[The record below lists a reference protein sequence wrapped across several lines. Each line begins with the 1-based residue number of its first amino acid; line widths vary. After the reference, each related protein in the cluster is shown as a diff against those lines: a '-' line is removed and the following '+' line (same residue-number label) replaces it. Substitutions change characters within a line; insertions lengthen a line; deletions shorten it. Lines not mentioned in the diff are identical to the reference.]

1 MSQRSFDLVEI
12 LEKEVYP
19 LLTPEQIYNWSGHD
33 FKPSGRRMR
42 GNPPWGQSKTGTSF
56 TAYDDLGF
64 LDSHNGGETGD
75 PVKYR
80 YSLKLGRYEYP
91 TGRDWIEIIKELFA
105 LANVSFPE
113 REWSPQQIQRA
124 QRREARQAI
133 LKAVEEFCQQVLW
146 SERGAAARKHLIKE
160 RGFTEE
166 GLRDFG
172 IGLYPTIAEV
182 ERYLSSKGLSIGLAK
197 EVGVLTTKWEGYM
210 IFPWKNQ
217 YGQPLTLYGHQ
228 TKDWAAQTGKPKK
241 YALFNPKD
249 NGEAWLHTKESPYLL
264 NLAIRDRHKELVLV
278 EGITDAAIAHQQE
291 DSRVIACVAAM
302 LSNAQIETLKRHRI
316 ERVTIALDPD
326 EGGTA
331 GVESCIKN
339 LMTAGITPY
348 VAPTLP
354 EGLDPDEF
362 ILKYGLEAW
371 KAHVQQAIHGFR
383 WKAQQIVEAGDFT
396 TDAGKDAVLRAAI
409 AYAQSQQDFAALEM
423 HFLPTIAEALSV
435 NLPTLLQQ
443 VQSSSKDSGS
453 QSLAEKS
460 VQDNSYSKQTNLPNN
475 LAETSSFKEVIKTL
489 TAIEAIQDKA
499 LRHYEFTCFRKELGI
514 SRPEL
519 SQIWQLSKLNE
530 RAFAPIDVLD
540 FIGQNPES
548 REWLVP
554 RFIPRGSR
562 LVWYA
567 DGGTGK
573 TLLAYDAVRC
583 MASGQDWMGGSVRRK
598 HRCLIIQTEES
609 QVDTRERL
617 IINGYLE
624 QLEPGYCKV
633 ETWFSFF
640 QIDELAEYVKE
651 NEIEFVM
658 IDSLTTANG
667 NSGNSENDVAYSMV
681 FSELKQK
688 VVDPFNCTVLVIHH
702 ASRNNQMRGSTANK
716 NNVDFVVHLHNGA
729 TNPQDKLKDDRLK
742 LKQTERILEIE
753 KARGGVLGKYIV
765 ELLTFDY
772 RWVLVGAVDS
782 FGNRTAIDSDLAGK
796 LQNHLT
802 LNPHR
807 KFSTKDIS
815 SDFSDYP
822 LELIRSELEVLRRI
836 GEIKGSYTQAILEDG
851 TKFGY
856 WKYYVEMK
864 QVEEIEEE
872 F

>member
-1 MSQRSFDLVEI
+1 MPPQNNFDLVEI

-19 LLTPEQIYNWSGHD
+19 LLIPEQIYDWSGHD
-33 FKPSGRRMR
+33 FKRSGRRMR
-42 GNPPWGQSKTGTSF
+42 GNPPWGQSKSGSSF

-64 LDSHNGGETGD
+64 FDSHNGGETGD

-80 YSLKLGRYEYP
+80 YSLKIGRYEYP
-91 TGRDWIEIIKELFA
+91 RGRDWIETIKELFE
-105 LANVSFPE
+105 LGNVPFPE
-113 REWSPQQIQRA
+113 REWTPQQLKQA
-124 QRREARQAI
+124 QRREARQSI
-133 LKAVEEFCQQVLW
+133 LKAVQEYCQQILW
-146 SERGAAARKHLIKE
+146 SERGAAARKHLIEE

-166 GLRDFG
+166 GLWEFG
-172 IGLYPTIAEV
+172 IGLYPAESTEV
-182 ERYLSSKGLSIGLAK
+182 VGHLHHKEFDMNLAQ
-197 EVGVLTTKWEGYM
+197 EVGVLASKWEGYM
-210 IFPWKNQ
+210 IFPWSNP
-217 YGQPLTLYGHQ
+217 YSQPLTLYGHQ
-228 TKDWAAQTGKPKK
+228 SKDWAQKTGKPKK
-241 YALFNPKD
+241 YALFNPKND
-249 NGEAWLHTKESPYLL
+249 GEAWLHTKESPYLF
-264 NLAIRDRHKELVLV
+264 NRAIRDRHKELVLV
-278 EGITDAAIAHQQE
+278 EGITDAAIAHQQG
-291 DSRVIACVAAM
+291 DSRVIGCVAAM
-302 LSNAQIETLKRHRI
+302 LSKDQIETLKRHRI
-316 ERVTIALDPD
+316 ERVIIVLDPD
-326 EGGTA
+326 EGGVA

-339 LMTAGITPY
+339 LMAAGITPY
-348 VAPTLP
+348 VAPKLP
-354 EGLDPDEF
+354 DGLDPDEF
-362 ILKYGLEAW
+362 ILKYGMEGW
-371 KAHVQQAIHGFR
+371 KPHIAKNIHGFK
-383 WKAQQIVEAGDFT
+383 WKAQKIVATGDLT
-396 TDAGKDAVLRAAI
+396 TDGGKDAVLRAAI
-409 AYAQSQQDFAALEM
+409 AYVQSQQDHAALEM
-423 HFLPTIAEALSV
+423 HFLPTIAEALGV
-435 NLPTLLQQ
+435 NTATLLPQL
-443 VQSSSKDSGS
+443 QSSSKDSGS
-453 QSLAEKS
+453 QASAEENPKHQAQ
-460 VQDNSYSKQTNLPNN
+460 VTTNN

-499 LRHYEFTCFRKELGI
+499 LRHYEFTCFRKQLGI

-548 REWLVP
+548 REWLIP

-583 MASGQDWMGGSVRRK
+583 MASGQDWLGGSVRRK

-624 QLEPGYCKV
+624 QLEPGYCHV

-729 TNPQDKLKDDRLK
+729 TNPQEKLKDDRLK
-742 LKQTERILEIE
+742 LKNTERILEIE

-772 RWVLVGAVDS
+772 RWVLVGAVDG

-815 SDFSDYP
+815 SDFPDYP
-822 LELIRSELEVLRRI
+822 SELIRSELEVLRRI

-856 WKYYVEMK
+856 WKYYVETE
-864 QVEEIEEE
+864 QIEEIEEE